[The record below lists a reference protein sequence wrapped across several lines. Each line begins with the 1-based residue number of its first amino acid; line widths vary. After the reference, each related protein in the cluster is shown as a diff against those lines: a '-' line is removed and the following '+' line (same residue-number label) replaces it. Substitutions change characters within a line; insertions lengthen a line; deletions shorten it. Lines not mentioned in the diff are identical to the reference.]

1 MASNTSMKK
10 RRETKKPSTSIRRSP
25 RKTRSMRK
33 DEKLLSAEEEARSS
47 IHYTLKDFSV
57 SDLSD
62 NSSGERGQ
70 VRAEELHGDHC
81 DANANDDSVCVFSEV
96 VELTRP
102 EGNTFDGPTK
112 AQGQK
117 SEALTLIV
125 AAHHVTVET

>member
-1 MASNTSMKK
+1 
-10 RRETKKPSTSIRRSP
+10 
-25 RKTRSMRK
+25 MRK

-47 IHYTLKDFSV
+47 IHYPLKDDSV

-81 DANANDDSVCVFSEV
+81 DANANDDGVCVCVFSEV

-102 EGNTFDGPTK
+102 EGNSFDRPTK